1 MNKSKQIELIYS
13 DKENNIFTKLYLK
26 EIKDVMKYLLSKE
39 ISKLQKNYDSLEILY
54 HHYDYIN
61 DLGNLQKSID
71 NNVKP
76 LLVLKMFITIYNK
89 KHTHTNSYYIL
100 IE

>member
-1 MNKSKQIELIYS
+1 MNNSKQIELIYS
-13 DKENNIFTKLYLK
+13 EKENNISEKLYLN

-61 DLGNLQKSID
+61 DLGILQKSID
-71 NNVKP
+71 NNVNP

-89 KHTHTNSYYIL
+89 THTHTNSYYIL